1 MYFTICA
8 QFTSVSSHKPKT
20 CASALTVLALTDGD
34 HTLSENDI
42 NVLLRARTVL
52 ALFRPS
58 RALLETVHKA
68 TNTPIDIPSL
78 ELADELPLLV
88 YMSVPY

>member
-8 QFTSVSSHKPKT
+8 PFTSVSSHKPKT